1 MTPAPLRTAGLLL
14 RAVLG
19 LVVLAALVAGV
30 PYLLLAVGHQPT
42 ELADGGFSLLEQD
55 DGRLFLVVLTCL
67 GWAGWAAFTLSVLV
81 ELVAVLRRRSA
92 PKIRGLGSMQSLAS
106 FLVGGIVLLAPTAAS
121 AATVAP
127 AMAAS
132 VTHTVGEAGT
142 TAGAPSMVSARA
154 GETGGLT
161 HTVASASELP
171 WDLAEDYLGDGK
183 RWKDIAALNPDIPQ
197 LAAGDQYL
205 PKGAVIK
212 LPAGARP
219 AAAAA
224 PAAKSAGQ
232 APASVTRVDTPPAS
246 GATAPKTSTT
256 DTNEAAKAQ
265 EETEADRVTV
275 RAGDS
280 LWSIADAHG
289 DPEDWPA
296 IYEAN
301 RGEAVPGGGTFTDP
315 NKIYPGQVLDLP
327 QHTDPQPATPERPA
341 PKPAVPAQPDAPKP
355 PASPAPAPTADADAD
370 KGAPPAAETAVP
382 SRTAPA
388 PEHSAAP
395 ADDTVSAPATPAP
408 ERTSPA
414 PPSTAPEPAG
424 QASET
429 SSAGI
434 VLAAAGSLAAAGGV
448 VVMLRRRRALQ
459 RRRRPAGHHIAMPTG
474 RAAVT
479 EQALRSVDSSAEL
492 LFLDAALRMLAV
504 QMAAQSRDLPPLDAV
519 QLGKEGVLLHLS
531 DTDESADL
539 NPVVPFTTVMD
550 RPGLWWC
557 PADTTDLLD
566 EDLLPDIAAPYPA
579 LVLLGSDTDGGLL
592 LVDLDEF
599 GALHLTG
606 SRHLQMLRTLGISL
620 ALSPLGQVDV
630 AVAGEDT
637 APGLG
642 LLDAQRVQ
650 EHPDLQAAADSARTH
665 HTGQQQLMA
674 DTGLPG
680 MSRARL
686 SPEAEEFSPL
696 VVLADLDTCPSP
708 DATGQLDAL
717 LRDQPLSSTTLITS
731 STQAARGTGE
741 VWEIDTDLTDF
752 SVPNTPLRCVLSMC
766 SDDEYADILTLAV
779 TSDSAAGVPAPP
791 PVPLDTLLPGA
802 DAAGVTVPPPPAPA
816 PPAGG
821 KPSLLALLSDLDD
834 EDEGEGE
841 GDDVSEGAPAQPLA
855 GDSTDTG
862 ATETPAAPDGSAH
875 SPRPSGTPD
884 SGTAGTAAGA
894 GGATAAVPVLPAS
907 AFPSHV
913 VLPAARN
920 LPQITVRLPASTTEP
935 EPTSATDAS
944 ADTGADGRD
953 AAVEIVFPEGQPLVS
968 ILGTVEVT
976 GARGTVD
983 SNRRTRATELAAFLV
998 LNPGATA
1005 HQIDEVLSPR
1015 GGLTSSSTRNTRL
1028 RDVRRWL
1035 GNDDDNKPYFRRM
1048 AKHTDGHRIV
1058 GVECDWIQF
1067 QLLHDAALQ
1076 LPRAQGQALLHRALE
1091 LVRGRPFSGVSATYY
1106 SWAEPVVE
1114 EINDRVVNAAA
1125 LLADWCLEAGDG
1137 RGALWAAGRGLDV
1150 AREREQLWRH
1160 RFRALALLGD
1170 HDGLEQSIQRLETLL
1185 TDHGWAMEEET
1196 ADTIRMVQATRA

>member
-127 AMAAS
+127 AVAATA
-132 VTHTVGEAGT
+132 THTVGEAGT
-142 TAGAPSMVSARA
+142 MTGAPSAVSARA

-161 HTVASASELP
+161 HTVASTSELP

-224 PAAKSAGQ
+224 PAAGSAGQ
-232 APASVTRVDTPPAS
+232 APASVTRVGTSPATS
-246 GATAPKTSTT
+246 TTAPKATT
-256 DTNEAAKAQ
+256 ADTED
-265 EETEADRVTV
+265 TEGAVGRVTV

-327 QHTDPQPATPERPA
+327 QHTGPQPTAPQRPA
-341 PKPAVPAQPDAPKP
+341 PKPAVPAQPDAPKA
-355 PASPAPAPTADADAD
+355 PASPSPAPPPTADADAD
-370 KGAPPAAETAVP
+370 ADKDVPAAPAPTADTNEEAPSAAETAAP
-382 SRTAPA
+382 ARTAPA
-388 PEHSAAP
+388 PERSAAP
-395 ADDTVSAPATPAP
+395 VDDTASAPAPG
-408 ERTSPA
+408 RTSPA
-414 PPSTAPEPAG
+414 PPRPAPEPAG
-424 QASET
+424 QASENT
-429 SSAGI
+429 AEGI
-434 VLAAAGSLAAAGGV
+434 VLAVAGGLAAAGGV
-448 VVMLRRRRALQ
+448 VLMLRRRRALQ
-459 RRRRPAGHHIAMPTG
+459 RRRREPGTLIAMPDG
-474 RAAVT
+474 SAAAT
-479 EQALRSVDSSAEL
+479 EKALHSADSSTELLLLDLALRT
-492 LFLDAALRMLAV
+492 LATRL
-504 QMAAQSRDLPPLDAV
+504 ADEDRDLPALAAV
-519 QLGKEGVLLHLS
+519 QLGDGGVLLHLS
-531 DTDESADL
+531 DAVQDGDDAA
-539 NPVVPFTTVMD
+539 PAAPFTAVTG
-550 RPGLWWC
+550 RPGVWWC
-557 PADTTDLLD
+557 PADSADLLD
-566 EDLLPDIAAPYPA
+566 PEQAADVAAPYPA
-579 LVLLGSDTDGGLL
+579 LVLLGSDPDGALL

-606 SRHLQMLRTLGISL
+606 RRHLQMLRTLAVSL

-650 EHPDLQAAADSARTH
+650 EHPDLQAAADSARVH
-665 HTGQQQLMA
+665 HTSQQQLMA

-696 VVLADLDTCPSP
+696 VVLADLDTCPGS
-708 DATGQLDAL
+708 DATGQLDVL
-717 LRDQPLSSTTLITS
+717 LRDEPLSSTTLITS
-731 STQAARGTGE
+731 SSRAARGTGE
-741 VWEIDTDLTDF
+741 VWEINTDYYDF
-752 SVPNTPLRCVLSMC
+752 PVPNTPLRCVLSMC

-779 TSDSAAGVPAPP
+779 TADSPTGVPAPP
-791 PVPLDTLLPGA
+791 PVPLDKLLPGA
-802 DAAGVTVPPPPAPA
+802 DAAGVSVPPPTAPVPLA
-816 PPAGG
+816 DG

-834 EDEGEGE
+834 ED
-841 GDDVSEGAPAQPLA
+841 DDASEEASAQPLA

-862 ATETPAAPDGSAH
+862 ARSAPEAPADSAD
-875 SPRPSGTPD
+875 SARSSSTPD

-894 GGATAAVPVLPAS
+894 GDATDAVPVLPAS
-907 AFPSHV
+907 ASPGHV
-913 VLPAARN
+913 VLSAARA
-920 LPQITVRLPASTTEP
+920 LPQITVRLPAASTTPP
-935 EPTSATDAS
+935 EPAND
-944 ADTGADGRD
+944 DGRNP
-953 AAVEIVFPEGQPLVS
+953 ELPKIVFPQDQPMIS
-968 ILGTVEVT
+968 ILGTVEIT

-983 SNRRTRATELAAFLV
+983 SNRRTRATELATFLV
-998 LNPGATA
+998 LHPGATA
-1005 HQIDEVLSPR
+1005 PQVDEVLSPR
-1015 GGLTSSSTRNTRL
+1015 GGLTSPSTRNTRL

-1035 GNDDDNKPYFRRM
+1035 GNDDEGQPYFRRM
-1048 AKHTDGHRIV
+1048 AKHADGHRII
-1058 GVECDWIQF
+1058 GVECDWLQF

-1076 LPRAQGQALLHRALE
+1076 LPRAQGQVLLRRALE
-1091 LVRGRPFSGVSATYY
+1091 LVRGRPFSGVSSTYY

-1114 EINDRVVNAAA
+1114 EINDKVVNAAA
-1125 LLADWCLEAGDG
+1125 LLADWLLETGDG
-1137 RGALWAAGRGLDV
+1137 RGALWAAGRGLNV
-1150 AREREQLWRH
+1150 AREREELWRH

-1196 ADTIRMVQATRA
+1196 TATIRMVQTTRA

>member
-42 ELADGGFSLLEQD
+42 ELAEGGFSLLEQD

-67 GWAGWAAFTLSVLV
+67 GWAGWAAFTFSVLV

-92 PKIRGLGSMQSLAS
+92 PKIRGLGSVQSLAS

-127 AMAAS
+127 AVAAS
-132 VTHTVGEAGT
+132 ATHTVGEAGT
-142 TAGAPSMVSARA
+142 TAKAPSAVSARA

-183 RWKDIAALNPDIPQ
+183 RWKDIAVLNPGIPQ

-219 AAAAA
+219 VAAAAA
-224 PAAKSAGQ
+224 ESAGQ
-232 APASVTRVDTPPAS
+232 APASVTRVDTPPAA
-246 GATAPKTSTT
+246 GTPAPKTGTA
-256 DTNEAAKAQ
+256 DTED
-265 EETEADRVTV
+265 TEDAEGAADRVTV

-327 QHTDPQPATPERPA
+327 QHTGPQPADPQHPA
-341 PKPAVPAQPDAPKP
+341 PEPAVPAQPDAPKTP
-355 PASPAPAPTADADAD
+355 PPSPAPAPTADADAD
-370 KGAPPAAETAVP
+370 KEVPATPAPTADADADKEAPAAAET
-382 SRTAPA
+382 TAP
-388 PEHSAAP
+388 PRTAP
-395 ADDTVSAPATPAP
+395 ADDTASAPVTAAP
-408 ERTSPA
+408 ERTTPA
-414 PPSTAPEPAG
+414 PAPKTAG
-424 QASET
+424 QASE
-429 SSAGI
+429 SSTAGI

-448 VVMLRRRRALQ
+448 VLMLRRRRALQ
-459 RRRRPAGHHIAMPTG
+459 RRHREPGTLIAMPDG
-474 RAAVT
+474 SAAAT
-479 EQALRSVDSSAEL
+479 EQVLHSADSSTELLLLDLALRTL
-492 LFLDAALRMLAV
+492 AARLADED
-504 QMAAQSRDLPPLDAV
+504 RDLPPLAAV
-519 QLGKEGVLLHLS
+519 QLGDTGILLHLS
-531 DTDESADL
+531 DAAQDKDGAV
-539 NPVVPFTTVMD
+539 PAAPFTAVTG
-550 RPGLWWC
+550 RPGVWWC
-557 PADTTDLLD
+557 PADSAGLLD
-566 EDLLPDIAAPYPA
+566 PEQAADVAAPYPA
-579 LVLLGSDTDGGLL
+579 LVLLGSDTDGALL

-606 SRHLQMLRTLGISL
+606 SRHLQMLRTLGVSL

-650 EHPDLQAAADSARTH
+650 DHPDLQAAADSARAH

-674 DTGLPG
+674 DAGLPG

-696 VVLADLDTCPSP
+696 VVLADLDTCPGP
-708 DATGQLDAL
+708 DATGQLDVL
-717 LRDQPLSSTTLITS
+717 LRDEPLSSTILITS
-731 STQAARGTGE
+731 SHAARGTGE
-741 VWEIDTDLTDF
+741 VWEIDTDHPDF
-752 SVPNTPLRCVLSMC
+752 PVPNTPLRCVLSMC

-779 TSDSAAGVPAPP
+779 TADSPTGVPAPP

-802 DAAGVTVPPPPAPA
+802 DAAGVSVPPPPAPV
-816 PPAGG
+816 PPAGS

-834 EDEGEGE
+834 EDEDEE
-841 GDDVSEGAPAQPLA
+841 AADGDGVSEGAPAQPL
-855 GDSTDTG
+855 GDDSADTG
-862 ATETPAAPDGSAH
+862 APEAPEAPAGPADPTGPSSA
-875 SPRPSGTPD
+875 PD

-894 GGATAAVPVLPAS
+894 DGATGAVPVLPAS
-907 AFPSHV
+907 TSPGHV
-913 VLPAARN
+913 VLPAPQPESAADDDGSGDAE
-920 LPQITVRLPASTTEP
+920 LP
-935 EPTSATDAS
+935 
-944 ADTGADGRD
+944 
-953 AAVEIVFPEGQPLVS
+953 EIVFPEDRPLIG

-1005 HQIDEVLSPR
+1005 HQVDEVLSPR
-1015 GGLTSSSTRNTRL
+1015 GGLTSPSTRNTRL

-1035 GNDDDNKPYFRRM
+1035 GNDDDGQPYFRRM
-1048 AKHTDGHRIV
+1048 AKHSDGHRIV

-1076 LPRAQGQALLHRALE
+1076 LPRAQGQALLRRALE
-1091 LVRGRPFSGVSATYY
+1091 LVRGRPFSGVSSTYY

-1114 EINDRVVNAAA
+1114 EINDKVVNAAA

-1150 AREREQLWRH
+1150 AREREELWRH

-1196 ADTIRMVQATRA
+1196 VDTIRMVQATRT

>member
-42 ELADGGFSLLEQD
+42 ELAEGGFSLLEQD

-67 GWAGWAAFTLSVLV
+67 GWAGWAAFTFSVLV
-81 ELVAVLRRRSA
+81 EIVAVLRRRSA
-92 PKIRGLGSMQSLAS
+92 PRIRGLGSMQSFAS

-127 AMAAS
+127 AVAAS
-132 VTHTVGEAGT
+132 ATHTVGEAGT
-142 TAGAPSMVSARA
+142 TAKSPSAVSARA
-154 GETGGLT
+154 GETSGLT
-161 HTVASASELP
+161 HTVASGSELP

-219 AAAAA
+219 AQAAA
-224 PAAKSAGQ
+224 PAAENTGQ
-232 APASVTRVDTPPAS
+232 APASVTRVDAPPAAS
-246 GATAPKTSTT
+246 AVSPKTSTT
-256 DTNEAAKAQ
+256 DTEDAAEA
-265 EETEADRVTV
+265 ADRVTV

-301 RGEAVPGGGTFTDP
+301 RGETVPGGGTFTDP

-327 QHTDPQPATPERPA
+327 QHTGPQPAAPQRPA
-341 PKPAVPAQPDAPKP
+341 PKPTVPAQPDTPKAP
-355 PASPAPAPTADADAD
+355 PASPVPAPTADADAD
-370 KGAPPAAETAVP
+370 ADKEAPSAAETAAP

-388 PEHSAAP
+388 PDHSTAP
-395 ADDTVSAPATPAP
+395 ADDTASAPATPAP

-414 PPSTAPEPAG
+414 PVNPAPETAG
-424 QASET
+424 QASEST
-429 SSAGI
+429 TAGI

-448 VVMLRRRRALQ
+448 VLMLRRRRALQ
-459 RRRRPAGHHIAMPTG
+459 RRRRGAGTLIAMPEG
-474 RAAVT
+474 SAAVT
-479 EQALRSVDSSAEL
+479 EQTLRSVDSSTEL
-492 LFLDAALRMLAV
+492 LLLDLALRTLA
-504 QMAAQSRDLPPLDAV
+504 ARLADEDRDLPPLAAV
-519 QLGKEGVLLHLS
+519 QLGDAGVLMHLS
-531 DTDESADL
+531 DAAQDGDDL
-539 NPVVPFTTVMD
+539 APAAPFTTVTG
-550 RPGLWWC
+550 RPGVWWC
-557 PADTTDLLD
+557 PADSAGLLAPEQAAD
-566 EDLLPDIAAPYPA
+566 VAAPYPA

-606 SRHLQMLRTLGISL
+606 SRHLQMLRTLGVSL

-650 EHPDLQAAADSARTH
+650 EHPDLQAAADSARAH

-674 DTGLPG
+674 DAGLPG

-696 VVLADLDTCPSP
+696 VVLADLDTCPGP
-708 DATGQLDAL
+708 DATGQLDVL
-717 LRDQPLSSTTLITS
+717 LRDEPLSSTTLITS
-731 STQAARGTGE
+731 STQAARGKGE
-741 VWEIDTDLTDF
+741 VWEIDTDHPDF
-752 SVPNTPLRCVLSMC
+752 PVPNTPLRCVLSMC

-779 TSDSAAGVPAPP
+779 TADSSTGVPAPP
-791 PVPLDTLLPGA
+791 PVPLDKLLPGA
-802 DAAGVTVPPPPAPA
+802 DAAGVTVPPPPAPM

-834 EDEGEGE
+834 EDE
-841 GDDVSEGAPAQPLA
+841 DVPEGAPAQPLA
-855 GDSTDTG
+855 DDSADTG
-862 ATETPAAPDGSAH
+862 TPAAPEPPAGPADST
-875 SPRPSGTPD
+875 RPSSAPD
-884 SGTAGTAAGA
+884 SGTAGTPAGTT
-894 GGATAAVPVLPAS
+894 GAVPVLPAS
-907 AFPSHV
+907 ASPGHV
-913 VLPAARN
+913 VLPAARA
-920 LPQITVRLPASTTEP
+920 LPQITVRLPAASTTPP
-935 EPTSATDAS
+935 EP
-944 ADTGADGRD
+944 ADADGRD
-953 AAVEIVFPEGQPLVS
+953 AELPEIVFPQDQPLIS

-976 GARGTVD
+976 GARGSVD

-1005 HQIDEVLSPR
+1005 YQVDEVLSPR
-1015 GGLTSSSTRNTRL
+1015 GGLTSPSTRNTRL

-1035 GNDDDNKPYFRRM
+1035 GTDDEGQPYFRRM
-1048 AKHTDGHRIV
+1048 AKRADGHRIV
-1058 GVECDWIQF
+1058 GVECDWLQF

-1076 LPRAQGQALLHRALE
+1076 LPRAQGQALLRRALE
-1091 LVRGRPFSGVSATYY
+1091 LVRGRPFSGVSSTYY

-1114 EINDRVVNAAA
+1114 EINDTVVNAAA

-1150 AREREQLWRH
+1150 AREREELWRH

-1196 ADTIRMVQATRA
+1196 VDTIRMVQATRA